1 MKKIKLLGI
10 LLLPGTLYAQQ
21 INLNNNNVIQPNY
34 GLAITG
40 TGMTLCMIGTTM
52 NQTAQIQYS
61 TRYGHNYVNHD
72 LYDNRTLRLSTMA
85 IGAIVTLTGIL
96 IQNKNRKNG

>member
-1 MKKIKLLGI
+1 MKKIVLGI
-10 LLLPGTLYAQQ
+10 LLLTGSLYAQQ
-21 INLNNNNVIQPNY
+21 INLNVNTNQVTPNY
-34 GLAITG
+34 GLAVTG

-52 NQTAQIQYS
+52 NQTAQVQYS

-85 IGAIVTLTGIL
+85 VGALITLTGIL
-96 IQNKNRKNG
+96 MQNRKRKNT